1 VDASGRFIAEP
12 MSMELGRGVHLASW
26 NGRTGAGLPAP
37 RGVYFFTLRAAGREL
52 VSRLVVD

>member
-1 VDASGRFIAEP
+1 
-12 MSMELGRGVHLASW
+12 MSTELGSGVHLASW
-26 NGRTGAGLPAP
+26 DGRSATGVLAP